1 MNITKRRSNFVP
13 LLLLALFAIG
23 ALLAV
28 ERWIVTWPTEPP
40 PGIREAI
47 EEAGGEIVIAPPVAE
62 AIPAP
67 PSLPPPNPGER
78 CHNPGNAEL
87 GKLQF
92 PKLMNEGTSLFRL
105 VTSWNNQETLVRL
118 TVETAYIAQGVPG
131 SNYQYTQMPRAQF
144 LDAVEVSK
152 GATLRVNV
160 RNNFDAARNLG
171 GMPSSKAFQYVPHQ
185 AQVEDLSRDDVVRR
199 MNWDGTC
206 P

>member
-1 MNITKRRSNFVP
+1 MSITKRRSNHVP
-13 LLLLALFAIG
+13 LLILALIVVGGFS
-23 ALLAV
+23 LV
-28 ERWIVTWPTEPP
+28 ERWIVTWPTVPP
-40 PGIREAI
+40 PEVREAI
-47 EEAGGEIVIAPPVAE
+47 EKAGGEVVVAPPAVE

-67 PSLPPPNPGER
+67 PSVPPPNRGDP
-78 CHNPGNAEL
+78 CHNLGNAEL

-92 PKLMNEGTSLFRL
+92 PKLVNEGTSLFRL